1 MGAPRRD
8 NSRSRNL
15 QRTCRPAVDAGS
27 GDHAGVYPDGVAG
40 IENAL
45 AAFAAFAW
53 GPVVLLL
60 LIGGGCY
67 FFLYSRLLPFWHLK
81 HALKILLG
89 RYDSPSATGQVSHF
103 QALSSALAGTIGM
116 ANIAGVAVA
125 IQTGGP
131 GAIFWMWV
139 CAFVGIA
146 TKFFTCSL
154 SIQYRGPDSR
164 GEIQGGP
171 MYFILYGLGKR
182 WKPLAVF
189 FSFCALCGTLP
200 MFQVNQ
206 LVRIA
211 RETVA
216 VPLGWVSESSD
227 AWVFNLALGIVVAIA
242 AGAVQ
247 IGGIKR
253 VGLVAAKMVPAMVA
267 LYVASAAVIL
277 ATNLSSLPGAM
288 AMIFKDAF
296 TGEAVAGGA
305 VWGVIVTGVR
315 RAAFSNEA
323 GVGSEALAHGAAKTD
338 EPVREGLVAM
348 LGPIID
354 TLIICTSTALIILST
369 GTWTNF
375 EAEGVSVTLASFEQ
389 VLPGVGTYVL
399 FTCAICFGFST
410 TLSCGYYGEKSLG
423 FLVGAERQFLYRYIY
438 VASILISSVTSVTA
452 VLDFIDG
459 MYGLMSIPTM
469 TSSLIL
475 APLVMKE
482 ARRYFREMAA
492 GTG

>member
-1 MGAPRRD
+1 MARGY
-8 NSRSRNL
+8 
-15 QRTCRPAVDAGS
+15 
-27 GDHAGVYPDGVAG
+27 AGVYANGVTAV
-40 IENAL
+40 EAL
-45 AAFAAFAW
+45 LSAFAAFAW
-53 GPVVLLL
+53 GPVVLFL

-67 FFLYSRLLPFWHLK
+67 FLFYSRMLPFWHLK

-89 RYDSPSATGQVSHF
+89 HYDSASATGQVSHF

-139 CAFVGIA
+139 CAAVGIA

-154 SIQYRGPDSR
+154 AIQFRGPDSR

-171 MYFILYGLGKR
+171 MYVILYGLGKR
-182 WKPLAVF
+182 WKPLAVLF
-189 FSFCALCGTLP
+189 AFCALCGTLP

-211 RETVA
+211 REVVA
-216 VPLGWVSESSD
+216 MPLGWVTESAD
-227 AWVFNLALGIVVAIA
+227 AWTFNLALGIVVAIA
-242 AGAVQ
+242 AGAIQ

-253 VGLVAAKMVPAMVA
+253 LGMVTAKMVPAMVL
-267 LYVASAAVIL
+267 LYSACAAVIL
-277 ATNLSSLPGAM
+277 ATNLSSLPSAL
-288 AMIFKDAF
+288 ALIVKDAF

-305 VWGVIVTGVR
+305 VWAVIVTGVR

-323 GVGSEALAHGAAKTD
+323 GVGAEALAHGAAKTD

-354 TLIICTSTALIILST
+354 TLIICTATALIILST
-369 GTWTNF
+369 GTWTNSEF
-375 EAEGVSVTLASFEQ
+375 EGVSVTLASFEQ
-389 VLPGVGTYVL
+389 VLPGIGTYAL
-399 FTCAICFGFST
+399 FVCTIFFGFST
-410 TLSCGYYGEKSLG
+410 TLTCGYYGEKSLG
-423 FLVGAERQFLYRYIY
+423 FLIGAERQHLYSYIY

-452 VLDFIDG
+452 LLDFVDG

-475 APLVMKE
+475 APFVMKE
-482 ARRYFREMAA
+482 ARRYFKAMAA
-492 GTG
+492 GAD

>member
-1 MGAPRRD
+1 M
-8 NSRSRNL
+8 
-15 QRTCRPAVDAGS
+15 
-27 GDHAGVYPDGVAG
+27 
-40 IENAL
+40 
-45 AAFAAFAW
+45 
-53 GPVVLLL
+53 
-60 LIGGGCY
+60 
-67 FFLYSRLLPFWHLK
+67 LPFWHLK

-89 RYDSPSATGQVSHF
+89 HYDSPSATGQVSHF
-103 QALSSALAGTIGM
+103 EALSSALAGTIGM

-139 CAFVGIA
+139 CAAVGIA

-154 SIQYRGPDSR
+154 AIQFRGPDSR

-171 MYFILYGLGKR
+171 MYVILYGLGKR
-182 WKPLAVF
+182 WKPLAVLF
-189 FSFCALCGTLP
+189 AFCALCGTLP

-216 VPLGWVSESSD
+216 MPLGWVTEASD
-227 AWVFNLALGIVVAIA
+227 AWTFNLALGIVVAIA
-242 AGAVQ
+242 AGSVQ

-253 VGLVAAKMVPAMVA
+253 VGSVAAKMVPAMVL
-267 LYVASAAVIL
+267 LYIACATVIL
-277 ATNLSSLPGAM
+277 ATNLSSLPA
-288 AMIFKDAF
+288 ALALIVKDAF

-305 VWGVIVTGVR
+305 VWAVIVTGVR

-354 TLIICTSTALIILST
+354 TLIICTATALIILST
-369 GTWTNF
+369 GTWTNT

-389 VLPGVGTYVL
+389 VLPGIGTYAL
-399 FTCAICFGFST
+399 FVCTIFFGFST

-423 FLVGAERQFLYRYIY
+423 FLIGAERQHLYRYIY

-452 VLDFIDG
+452 VLEFIDG

-482 ARRYFREMAA
+482 ARRYFKTMEA
-492 GTG
+492 GAD

>member
-1 MGAPRRD
+1 MAR
-8 NSRSRNL
+8 
-15 QRTCRPAVDAGS
+15 
-27 GDHAGVYPDGVAG
+27 
-40 IENAL
+40 IEAFL
-45 AAFAAFAW
+45 SAFAAFAW
-53 GPVVLLL
+53 GPLVLFL

-67 FFLYSRLLPFWHLK
+67 FFLYSRLLPFWHIK
-81 HALKILLG
+81 HALEILRG
-89 RYDSPSATGQVSHF
+89 HYDSASATGQVSHF

-139 CAFVGIA
+139 CALVGIA

-154 SIQYRGPDSR
+154 AIQFRGPDSR

-171 MYFILYGLGKR
+171 MYVILHGLGKR
-182 WKPLAVF
+182 WKPLASMF
-189 FSFCALCGTLP
+189 AFCALCGTLP

-216 VPLGWVSESSD
+216 VPLQWVSGPAD
-227 AWVFNLALGIVVAIA
+227 AWAFNLALGVVVAIA
-242 AGAVQ
+242 AGAIQ
-247 IGGIKR
+247 SGGIRR
-253 VGLVAAKMVPAMVA
+253 VGLVAAKLVPGMVL
-267 LYVASAAVIL
+267 LYVASAGIIL
-277 ATNLSSLPGAM
+277 ATNLSSLPA
-288 AMIFKDAF
+288 ALALIFEDAF
-296 TGEAVAGGA
+296 SGQAVAGGS
-305 VWGVIVTGVR
+305 VWAVIVTGVR

-323 GVGSEALAHGAAKTD
+323 GVGAEALAHGAAKTD

-354 TLIICTSTALIILST
+354 TLIICTATALIILST
-369 GTWTNF
+369 GTWANAD
-375 EAEGVSVTLASFEQ
+375 AEGVSVTLASFEQ
-389 VLPGVGTYVL
+389 VLPGIGPYLLLACTI
-399 FTCAICFGFST
+399 FFGFST
-410 TLSCGYYGEKSLG
+410 TLSCGYYGEQSLG
-423 FLVGAERQFLYRYIY
+423 FLIGAERQSIYRYIY
-438 VASILISSVTSVTA
+438 AAAILVSSVTSVTA

-475 APLVMKE
+475 APLVMQE
-482 ARRYFREMAA
+482 ARRYFKTLAA
-492 GTG
+492 APS

>member
-1 MGAPRRD
+1 M
-8 NSRSRNL
+8 
-15 QRTCRPAVDAGS
+15 
-27 GDHAGVYPDGVAG
+27 
-40 IENAL
+40 
-45 AAFAAFAW
+45 
-53 GPVVLLL
+53 VLVL

-67 FFLYSRLLPFWHLK
+67 FFFYSRMLPFWHLK
-81 HALKILLG
+81 HALRILLG
-89 RYDSPSATGQVSHF
+89 HYDSASATGQVSHF

-131 GAIFWMWV
+131 GTIFWMWV
-139 CAFVGIA
+139 CAAVGIA

-154 SIQYRGPDSR
+154 AIQFRGPDSR

-171 MYFILYGLGKR
+171 MYVILYGLGKR
-182 WKPLAVF
+182 WKPLSVLFA
-189 FSFCALCGTLP
+189 FCALCGTLP

-216 VPLGWVSESSD
+216 MPLGWVSQSSD
-227 AWVFNLALGIVVAIA
+227 AWTFNLALGIVVAIA
-242 AGAVQ
+242 AGAIQ

-253 VGLVAAKMVPAMVA
+253 VGMVAAKMVPAMVL
-267 LYVASAAVIL
+267 LYIACAAVIL
-277 ATNLSSLPGAM
+277 ATNLSSIPAALAL
-288 AMIFKDAF
+288 IVKDAF

-305 VWGVIVTGVR
+305 VWAVIVTGVR

-354 TLIICTSTALIILST
+354 TLIICTATALIILST
-369 GTWTNF
+369 GTWTNT
-375 EAEGVSVTLASFEQ
+375 ETEGVSVTLASFEQ
-389 VLPGVGTYVL
+389 VLPGIGTYAL
-399 FTCAICFGFST
+399 FVCTIFFGFST

-423 FLVGAERQFLYRYIY
+423 FLIGAERQHLYRYIY

-475 APLVMKE
+475 APFVMKE
-482 ARRYFREMAA
+482 ARRYFKAMAA
-492 GTG
+492 GAD